1 MLKSKPLPAQTGLNC
16 IAYPSAMKKLLF
28 ASVILLL
35 SAGFASAQ
43 GTLKGTV
50 YENGTNNK
58 LTDVFIKDINNRQVS
73 ITDKNGNFSIRAAAG
88 QTLIF
93 NSPGYNSDT
102 LYLVDLAPK
111 KVMMT
116 TSMISL
122 RAVNITAARTTFNPR
137 EEYPEVYEKS
147 KVYAFSPSTW
157 FSGEGK
163 KARRLKRY
171 FQREAEER
179 SIDAAFSPSYVTS
192 LVPLKGTDLE
202 NFMTMFR
209 PSYAFLRSNNAE
221 SMVAYINDSYKKFM
235 ALPPDKRAPQSL
247 KQ

>member
-1 MLKSKPLPAQTGLNC
+1 
-16 IAYPSAMKKLLF
+16 MKKAL
-28 ASVILLL
+28 SVVIILI
-35 SAGFASAQ
+35 SITSIAGAQ
-43 GTLKGTV
+43 GIFKGTV
-50 YENGTNNK
+50 YEHGNNTR
-58 LTDVFIKDINNRQVS
+58 LSDVFIRDITNKQVS
-73 ITDKNGNFSIRAAAG
+73 ITDKKGNFAIRAAAG
-88 QTLIF
+88 HTLIF
-93 NSPGYNSDT
+93 NSPGYISDT
-102 LYLVDLAPK
+102 LYLVDMAPK
-111 KVMMT
+111 KIELT

-122 RAVNITAARTTFNPR
+122 RAVNITATRTTFNPR

-171 FQREAEER
+171 FQRESQER
-179 SIDAAFSPSYVTS
+179 AIDAAFSPAYVTS
-192 LVPLKGTDLE
+192 LVPLRGNDLE

-209 PSYAFLRSNNAE
+209 PSYAFLRSNNSE

-235 ALPPDKRAPQSL
+235 ALPADKRAPQSL

>member
-1 MLKSKPLPAQTGLNC
+1 
-16 IAYPSAMKKLLF
+16 MKKLFTVAAVLLF
-28 ASVILLL
+28 ITSL
-35 SAGFASAQ
+35 AQ
-43 GTLKGTV
+43 AQKTLKGTV
-50 YENGTNNK
+50 YEEGTNTG
-58 LTDVFIKDINNRQVS
+58 LSDVFIRDINSRQVS
-73 ITDKNGNFSIRAAAG
+73 ITDKKGNFTINTAAG
-88 QTLIF
+88 HTLIF

-102 LYLVDLAPK
+102 LYLVDVAPK
-111 KVMMT
+111 KIKLT
-116 TSMISL
+116 TQRISL
-122 RAVNITAARTTFNPR
+122 SQVNITAKRTEFNPR

-179 SIDAAFSPSYVTS
+179 NIDAAFSPGYVS
-192 LVPLKGTDLE
+192 SIIPLRGNDLE

-209 PSYAFLRSNNAE
+209 PSYAFLRSNNRE
-221 SMVAYINDSYKKFM
+221 SMVAYVNDSYKKFM

-247 KQ
+247 KP

>member
-1 MLKSKPLPAQTGLNC
+1 
-16 IAYPSAMKKLLF
+16 MKKLF
-28 ASVILLL
+28 TVAALLL
-35 SAGFASAQ
+35 FITSFAQAQ
-43 GTLKGTV
+43 KTLKGTV
-50 YENGTNNK
+50 YEEGTNTG
-58 LTDVFIKDINNRQVS
+58 LSDVFIRDINSRQVS
-73 ITDKNGNFSIRAAAG
+73 ITDKKGNFTINTAAG
-88 QTLIF
+88 HTLIF

-102 LYLVDLAPK
+102 LYLVDVAPK
-111 KVMMT
+111 KIKLT
-116 TSMISL
+116 TQRISL
-122 RAVNITAARTTFNPR
+122 SQVNITAKRTEFNPR

-179 SIDAAFSPSYVTS
+179 NIDAAFSPGYVS
-192 LVPLKGTDLE
+192 SIIPLRGNDLE

-209 PSYAFLRSNNAE
+209 PSYAFLRSNNRE
-221 SMVAYINDSYKKFM
+221 SMVAYVNDSYKKFM

-247 KQ
+247 KP

>member
-1 MLKSKPLPAQTGLNC
+1 
-16 IAYPSAMKKLLF
+16 MKKILFAAVTLLF
-28 ASVILLL
+28 ITSLANAQSV
-35 SAGFASAQ
+35 F
-43 GTLKGTV
+43 KGTV
-50 YENGTNNK
+50 YENGTNTR
-58 LTDVFIKDINNRQVS
+58 LPDVFIKDINNRQVS

-102 LYLVDLAPK
+102 LYLVDLTPK
-111 KVMMT
+111 KIMLS

-122 RAVNITAARTTFNPR
+122 RAVNITATRTAFNPR

-147 KVYAFSPSTW
+147 KVYVFSPSTW

-179 SIDAAFSPSYVTS
+179 SIDAAFSPAYVTS
-192 LVPLKGTDLE
+192 LVPLRGNDLE

-221 SMVAYINDSYKKFM
+221 SIVAYVNDSYKKFM
-235 ALPPDKRAPQSL
+235 ALPPEKRAPQAL

>member
-1 MLKSKPLPAQTGLNC
+1 
-16 IAYPSAMKKLLF
+16 MKKLFTVAAVLLF
-28 ASVILLL
+28 ITS
-35 SAGFASAQ
+35 FAQAQ
-43 GTLKGTV
+43 KTLKGTV
-50 YENGTNNK
+50 YEEGTNTG
-58 LTDVFIKDINNRQVS
+58 LSDVFIRDINSRQVS
-73 ITDKNGNFSIRAAAG
+73 ITDKKGNFTINTAAG
-88 QTLIF
+88 HTLIF

-102 LYLVDLAPK
+102 LYLVDVAPK
-111 KVMMT
+111 KIKLT
-116 TSMISL
+116 TQRISL
-122 RAVNITAARTTFNPR
+122 SQVNITAKRTEFNPR

-179 SIDAAFSPSYVTS
+179 NIDAAFSPGYVS
-192 LVPLKGTDLE
+192 SIIPLKGNDLE

-209 PSYAFLRSNNAE
+209 PSYAFLRSNNRE
-221 SMVAYINDSYKKFM
+221 SMVAYVNDSYKKFM

-247 KQ
+247 KP

>member
-1 MLKSKPLPAQTGLNC
+1 
-16 IAYPSAMKKLLF
+16 MKKLSLLI
-28 ASVILLL
+28 ILLL
-35 SAGFASAQ
+35 TAATFANAQ
-43 GTLKGTV
+43 GVFKGTV
-50 YENGTNNK
+50 YEHGTNNR
-58 LTDVFIKDINNRQVS
+58 LSDVFIKDITNKQVS
-73 ITDKNGNFSIRAAAG
+73 ITDKKGNFGIRAASG
-88 QTLIF
+88 HTLIF
-93 NSPGYNSDT
+93 NSPGYISDT
-102 LYLVDLAPK
+102 LYLIDMTPK
-111 KVMMT
+111 KIELT

-122 RAVNITAARTTFNPR
+122 RAVNITATRTAFNPR

-163 KARRLKRY
+163 RARRLKRY

-179 SIDAAFSPSYVTS
+179 AIDAAFSPAYVTS
-192 LVPLKGTDLE
+192 LVPLKGNDLE

-209 PSYAFLRSNNAE
+209 PSYAFLRGNNNE
-221 SMVAYINDSYKKFM
+221 SMAAYINDSYKKFM

>member
-1 MLKSKPLPAQTGLNC
+1 
-16 IAYPSAMKKLLF
+16 MKKLL
-28 ASVILLL
+28 ILIIPLL
-35 SAGFASAQ
+35 TVATFTSAQ
-43 GTLKGTV
+43 SIFKGTV
-50 YENGTNNK
+50 YEHGTNNR
-58 LTDVFIKDINNRQVS
+58 LSDVFIKDITNKQVS
-73 ITDKNGNFSIRAAAG
+73 ITDKKGNFGIRAAAG
-88 QTLIF
+88 HTLIF
-93 NSPGYNSDT
+93 NSPGYTSDT
-102 LYLVDLAPK
+102 LYLVDMAPK
-111 KVMMT
+111 KIELT

-122 RAVNITAARTTFNPR
+122 RAVNITATRTTFNPR

-171 FQREAEER
+171 FQREAEQR
-179 SIDAAFSPSYVTS
+179 AIDAAFSPAYVTS
-192 LVPLKGTDLE
+192 LVPLKGNDLE

-209 PSYAFLRSNNAE
+209 PSYSFLRGNNNE

>member
-1 MLKSKPLPAQTGLNC
+1 
-16 IAYPSAMKKLLF
+16 MKKLF
-28 ASVILLL
+28 ALIIPLITVTTLT
-35 SAGFASAQ
+35 SAQ
-43 GTLKGTV
+43 SIFKGTV
-50 YENGTNNK
+50 YEHGTNNR
-58 LTDVFIKDINNRQVS
+58 LSDVFIKDITNKQVS
-73 ITDKNGNFSIRAAAG
+73 ITDKKGNFGIRAAAG
-88 QTLIF
+88 HTLIF
-93 NSPGYNSDT
+93 NSPGYTSDT
-102 LYLVDLAPK
+102 LYLVDMAPK
-111 KVMMT
+111 KIELT

-122 RAVNITAARTTFNPR
+122 RAVNITATRTTFNPR

-171 FQREAEER
+171 FQREAEQR
-179 SIDAAFSPSYVTS
+179 AIDAAFSPAYVTS
-192 LVPLKGTDLE
+192 LVPLKGNDLE

-209 PSYAFLRSNNAE
+209 PSYSFLRGNNNE

>member
-1 MLKSKPLPAQTGLNC
+1 
-16 IAYPSAMKKLLF
+16 MKKLFSL
-28 ASVILLL
+28 AILLIT
-35 SAGFASAQ
+35 AATFANAQ
-43 GTLKGTV
+43 TIFKGTV
-50 YENGTNNK
+50 YEHGTNNR
-58 LTDVFIKDINNRQVS
+58 LPDVFIKDITNKQVS
-73 ITDKNGNFSIRAAAG
+73 ITDKNGNFGIRAAAG

-93 NSPGYNSDT
+93 NSPGYISDT
-102 LYLVDLAPK
+102 LYLVDMLPK
-111 KVMMT
+111 KIELT

-122 RAVNITAARTTFNPR
+122 RGVNITATRTAFNPR

-157 FSGEGK
+157 FSDEGK
-163 KARRLKRY
+163 KARRLKHY

-179 SIDAAFSPSYVTS
+179 NIDAAFSPAYVTS
-192 LVPLKGTDLE
+192 LVPLRGNDLE

-209 PSYAFLRSNNAE
+209 PNYAFLRSNNSE

-235 ALPPDKRAPQSL
+235 ALPADKRAPQSL